1 MDVNRFRQ
9 WYNSSSAVF
18 DGLSHSL
25 YPLLVTT
32 NTTSVYIRP
41 MNLTIVGYP
50 RGSSR
55 EQTED
60 SQALEQQ
67 CDRLYQGVAQRL
79 TL

>member
-32 NTTSVYIRP
+32 NTFLVY
-41 MNLTIVGYP
+41 NKL
-50 RGSSR
+50 
-55 EQTED
+55 
-60 SQALEQQ
+60 
-67 CDRLYQGVAQRL
+67 
-79 TL
+79 